1 MFRPAGALAAFSS
14 ISFTE
19 DVVKARG
26 IPLVISGHIHFA
38 RGAARMGRSLLVNAA
53 NCGSGKQERSLVNK
67 PLVIDI

>member
-1 MFRPAGALAAFSS
+1 MRNSSRLALFPVLLL
-14 ISFTE
+14 TK

-26 IPLVISGHIHFA
+26 IPLVVSGHIHFA
-38 RGAARMGRSLLVNAA
+38 RGAVRMGRSFLVNAA